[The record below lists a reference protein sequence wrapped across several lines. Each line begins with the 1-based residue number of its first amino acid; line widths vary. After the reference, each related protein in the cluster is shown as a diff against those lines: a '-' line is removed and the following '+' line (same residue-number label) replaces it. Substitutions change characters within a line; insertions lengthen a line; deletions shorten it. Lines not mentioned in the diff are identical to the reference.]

1 MKILLKIK
9 QNAGSVSI
17 LMALVIAM
25 LLGFSA
31 LVVDVGFAFV
41 EKSRLD
47 TAIDAA
53 ALAGAQSLAMSSEAA
68 INGAKAYLSSNKID
82 ESAAIIEITDSGKGI
97 RVTSAEVVEHFFAPI
112 VGINDTT
119 VTSTAKAIIGPAG
132 TVRTGIR
139 PVAVEAFSYSFGDL
153 VTLKEGAG
161 DGTSGN
167 YGAVSFGPTGASV
180 FQDFLIN
187 GYDSDLS
194 VGDIIATEPGNMAGT
209 ILKLNEYLSSDYSTY
224 LDYEADSIR
233 LWTIP
238 VVDSLDVSGRADVEI
253 VAFAQFFVETAQKVG
268 GEAVIKGRFI
278 KFVTNGE
285 IDFSLEDSG
294 VYVSQLSR

>member
-1 MKILLKIK
+1 MKGINTIK
-9 QNAGSVSI
+9 SNKGSVAI
-17 LMALVIAM
+17 LMAFVIAM

-53 ALAGAQSLAMSSEAA
+53 ALAGAQSLALNQEAA
-68 INGAKAYLSSNKID
+68 V
-82 ESAAIIEITDSGKGI
+82 SAAKSYLTDNNIDPAAAFIEITDAGKGI
-97 RVTSAEVVEHFFAPI
+97 RVTSAEVVDHFFAPI
-112 VGINDTT
+112 VGINETT

-132 TVRTGIR
+132 TVKTGIR
-139 PVAVEAFSYSFGDL
+139 PVAVEAYSYSFGDL

-161 DGTSGN
+161 DGTTGN

-187 GYDSDLS
+187 GYDSELS

-209 ILKLNEYLSSDYSTY
+209 ILKLNQYLSSDYSTY
-224 LDYEADSIR
+224 LDYEPDSIR

-253 VAFAQFFVETAQKVG
+253 IAFAQFFVETAQKVG

-278 KFVTNGE
+278 RFVTNGE